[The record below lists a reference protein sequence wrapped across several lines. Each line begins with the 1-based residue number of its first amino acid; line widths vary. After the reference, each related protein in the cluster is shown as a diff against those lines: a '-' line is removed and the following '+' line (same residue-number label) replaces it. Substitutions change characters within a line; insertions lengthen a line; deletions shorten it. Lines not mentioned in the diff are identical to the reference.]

1 MRISDSQ
8 RFTAIA
14 RQLSVQQQALIQASE
29 QVSSGK
35 RWNRVSQDPVAG
47 REVLDTDNALRAIA
61 QAQRTIG
68 RAKERLAAEENVL
81 QQVSDILSRVKELA
95 TAQGSAN
102 ANPASRAATA
112 AEVGQLR
119 AELIS
124 LGNLRVGG
132 EFIFGGMETANPPF
146 ATDGSYNGTAQARLS
161 SFAAGQTS
169 EVIHS
174 GQQIFVDTGILD
186 SLAQLE
192 TALLANDVPSIQGVV
207 SSIDQGFD
215 GIQNLLTEIGARDRT
230 LDQTIETLDNR
241 KHSLTIRRAE
251 LAEIPF
257 EEAALNLATVQTAL
271 QAAYLAT
278 ARIESLSLAEYLR

>member
-14 RQLSVQQQALIQASE
+14 RQLSVQQRALIQASE

-35 RWNRVSQDPVAG
+35 RWSRVSQDPVAG

-132 EFIFGGMETANPPF
+132 EFIFGGLETANPPF
-146 ATDGSYNGTAQARLS
+146 AADGSYNGTAQARLS

-241 KHSLTIRRAE
+241 KHSLAIRRAE

>member
-14 RQLSVQQQALIQASE
+14 RQLSVQQRALIQASE

-35 RWNRVSQDPVAG
+35 RWSRVSQDPVAG

-81 QQVSDILSRVKELA
+81 QQISDILSRVKELA

-132 EFIFGGMETANPPF
+132 EFIFGGLETADPPF
-146 ATDGSYNGTAQARLS
+146 AADGSYNGTAQARLS
-161 SFAAGQTS
+161 SFGTGQTR

-192 TALLANDVPSIQGVV
+192 TALLANDVQSIQGVV

-215 GIQNLLTEIGARDRT
+215 GVQNLLTEIGARDRT

>member
-14 RQLSVQQQALIQASE
+14 RQLSVQQRALIQASE

-35 RWNRVSQDPVAG
+35 RWSRVSQDPVAG

-81 QQVSDILSRVKELA
+81 QQISDILSRVKELA

-132 EFIFGGMETANPPF
+132 EFIFGGLETANPPF
-146 ATDGSYNGTAQARLS
+146 AADGSYNGTAQARLS
-161 SFAAGQTS
+161 SFGTGQTR

-192 TALLANDVPSIQGVV
+192 TALLANDVQSIQGVV

-215 GIQNLLTEIGARDRT
+215 GVQNLLTEIGARDRT